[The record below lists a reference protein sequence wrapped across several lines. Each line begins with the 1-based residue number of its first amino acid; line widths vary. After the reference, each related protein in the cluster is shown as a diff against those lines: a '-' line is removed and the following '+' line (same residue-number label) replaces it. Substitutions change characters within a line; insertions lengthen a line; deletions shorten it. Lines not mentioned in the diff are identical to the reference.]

1 MLERDT
7 GDARDRGSAGGSDQG
22 AYRVRRPPLAALRG
36 LAAHGA
42 LVSAE
47 TLAALPPGHPNPAL
61 LGVFLVVRAKGR
73 FRFRLPSSI
82 ARRLSFR
89 PVLLCMIG
97 DLGVIDD
104 HARIPSP

>member
-47 TLAALPPGHPNPAL
+47 TLAALPPCHPKPAL

-73 FRFRLPSSI
+73 PWFRLPAGITRSL
-82 ARRLSFR
+82 RFR

-97 DLGVIDD
+97 DLGVVSND
-104 HARIPSP
+104 R